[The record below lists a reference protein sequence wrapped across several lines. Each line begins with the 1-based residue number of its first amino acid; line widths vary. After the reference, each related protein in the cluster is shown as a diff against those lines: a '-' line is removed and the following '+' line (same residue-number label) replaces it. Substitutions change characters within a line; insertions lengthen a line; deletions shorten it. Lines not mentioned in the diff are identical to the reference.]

1 MSIMAS
7 LDSLSKEYFDVSY
20 DCLTMYQQQVIIE
33 LYRLEDTPKCLTD
46 LLIK

>member
-7 LDSLSKEYFDVSY
+7 LDSLSKEYFKVNY
-20 DCLTMYQQQVIIE
+20 DRLTIYQQQIVIE